1 MFSVL
6 YVDDEIHLLD
16 LGKHF
21 LEKTGDF
28 HVTTAETVDDGLSRL
43 EHNHFDAVISDY
55 QMPDKDGLVF
65 LKEVR
70 SRFGDLPFI
79 LFTGKSREIVVIEAI
94 NNGADFY
101 VQKGGA
107 PTPQFAE
114 LSHKLLQ
121 VIRRKQAEDEL
132 FSSRQMLRLVLDT
145 IPEAVFWKDRNS
157 VFLGAN
163 RTFATDTG
171 YADDPAG
178 LVGKT
183 DLETSSAE
191 IAEFF
196 RADDRSVMETGIPKL
211 DYEEPQIKPDG
222 SHAWLRTSKVP
233 LRNRE
238 GDVIGVLGTY
248 EDITEQKTLE
258 DAHRESEE
266 RLRAFFDNMHEAAI
280 ISDEEGQIVEWNPAA
295 ERISGIPAL
304 RARGMYY
311 WDLIMEMMVPEHRTP
326 ERRSQIIEMIREG
339 LRTGRMSL
347 SEPRE
352 IEAMKVDGSR
362 IQTRQMV
369 FPIPTK
375 KGFRFGSLSEDIT
388 ERKRAEEAVRQEKDF
403 TQMSLDSLPGVFYI
417 YDQQGRFLRWNKNLE
432 RITGYSG
439 EEILHMHALDFFAD
453 KAVVLER
460 MQEAFRSGE
469 AMVEAHVITKDQK
482 QIPMLLTAKRVVL
495 DGNEYLIGMGIDI
508 TVRRK
513 AEEELRAAYEQIT
526 ASEEKLSNQYT
537 DLARSERQIRESEV
551 RFRNLIEA
559 SPVPIVLVREGRF
572 IFTNSAFCSMTG
584 FDCPDDVLGK
594 PMLDFVAPEFRER
607 VNGYM
612 MARSRG
618 EPVESHYE
626 SIGLRRDGSR
636 FPYEVTVAVIS
647 LHEGPV
653 TMAFITDITERK
665 RAEDALRTSEATYRE
680 IFNVANDTIWIHDAE
695 TLEIIDV
702 NNNVME
708 MFGYTVREGLDLTVE
723 EMSSGVP
730 PFIKETVTELL
741 RKAAG
746 GDPQVFDWHC
756 KHKDGHLFWSE
767 VKLKRAT
774 IAGRDCIIA
783 VERDITERKQA
794 EETVAMSSARLLRAE
809 LVAGLGHWEFD
820 METKTV
826 YASDGARTLYGMSGQ
841 TRTLTEV
848 QNVTFP
854 EYRPVLDAALRA
866 LIEENKPYDVT
877 YRIQRPSDGKILDI
891 HSIAEYDPNTRIVF
905 GVIQDVTEQN
915 KMQALRESEERFR
928 ALVEHSLDGIFI
940 VDLQGTVLFANNA
953 IARTLEHEDC
963 AGLLGRNV
971 MEFVAPESHN
981 DAMKDFEEVAR
992 GHDAYLARYK
1002 VITAKGNEIFVE
1014 SIGKVISYKGKPA
1027 DLLSIRDITE
1037 RRLAEEA
1044 LRQANR
1050 KLNLLSGVTR
1060 HDIKNQLLALSGFL
1074 DLSHKSLEDPIRTRE
1089 FIEKEKII
1097 AQTISRQISFTKDY
1111 ENLGVKSPA
1120 WQNVSALVRQIT
1132 PGLPMRGIRIDCADP
1147 TLEILADPL
1156 LEKVFYNLIDNA
1168 LRYGGEKMTI
1178 IRIFSC
1184 KPGEAQVI
1192 VVEDDGEGIS
1202 GDDKVLLFERGFGK
1216 NTGLGLFFSR
1226 EILSITGITI
1236 AETGEPG
1243 KGARFEMLVPERMWR
1258 TT

>member
-6 YVDDEIHLLD
+6 YVDDEIRLLD
-16 LGKHF
+16 LGKIF

-28 HVTTAETVDDGLSRL
+28 HVTTAETVDDGLLRL

-55 QMPDKDGLVF
+55 QMPGKDGLIF

-79 LFTGKSREIVVIEAI
+79 LFTGRSREIVVIEAI

-121 VIRRKQAEDEL
+121 VIRRKKAEDEL
-132 FSSRQMLRLVLDT
+132 FSSRQMLRLVLDN

-163 RTFATDTG
+163 RTFASDSG
-171 YADDPAG
+171 FADDPAG
-178 LVGKT
+178 LIGKT
-183 DLETSSAE
+183 DLETPSAE
-191 IAEFF
+191 IAESF

-211 DYEEPQIKPDG
+211 DYEEHQIKPDG
-222 SHAWLRTSKVP
+222 SRAWLRTSKVP
-233 LRNRE
+233 LRNQD
-238 GDVIGVLGTY
+238 GSVIGVLGTY
-248 EDITEQKTLE
+248 QDITERKKAENEL
-258 DAHRESEE
+258 RESEE
-266 RLRAFFDNMHEAAI
+266 R
-280 ISDEEGQIVEWNPAA
+280 
-295 ERISGIPAL
+295 
-304 RARGMYY
+304 
-311 WDLIMEMMVPEHRTP
+311 
-326 ERRSQIIEMIREG
+326 
-339 LRTGRMSL
+339 
-347 SEPRE
+347 
-352 IEAMKVDGSR
+352 
-362 IQTRQMV
+362 
-369 FPIPTK
+369 
-375 KGFRFGSLSEDIT
+375 
-388 ERKRAEEAVRQEKDF
+388 
-403 TQMSLDSLPGVFYI
+403 
-417 YDQQGRFLRWNKNLE
+417 
-432 RITGYSG
+432 
-439 EEILHMHALDFFAD
+439 
-453 KAVVLER
+453 
-460 MQEAFRSGE
+460 
-469 AMVEAHVITKDQK
+469 
-482 QIPMLLTAKRVVL
+482 
-495 DGNEYLIGMGIDI
+495 
-508 TVRRK
+508 
-513 AEEELRAAYEQIT
+513 
-526 ASEEKLSNQYT
+526 
-537 DLARSERQIRESEV
+537 
-551 RFRNLIEA
+551 FRNLIGA
-559 SPVPIVLVREGRF
+559 SPVPIVLVRDGRF

-584 FDCPDDVLGK
+584 FDSPDDVVGK
-594 PMLDFVAPEFRER
+594 PMLDFVIPELRER
-607 VNGYM
+607 VNGFM

-647 LHEGPV
+647 LPEGPA

-665 RAEDALRTSEATYRE
+665 RAEDALRTSEVTYRE

-708 MFGYTVREGLDLTVE
+708 MFGYTVRDGLDLTVE
-723 EMSSGVP
+723 DMSSGVP
-730 PFIKETVTELL
+730 PFIQKTVTELL
-741 RKAAG
+741 IKAAG
-746 GDPQVFDWHC
+746 GDPQIFDWHC
-756 KHKDGHLFWSE
+756 KHKDGHFFWSE
-767 VKLKRAT
+767 VKLQRAT
-774 IAGRDCIIA
+774 IAGKDCIIA

-794 EETVAMSSARLLRAE
+794 EETVARSSARLQRAE
-809 LVAGLGHWEFD
+809 RIAGLGHWEFD
-820 METKTV
+820 LETKTV

-841 TRTLTEV
+841 TRTLREV
-848 QNVTFP
+848 QDVTLP

-866 LIEENKPYDVT
+866 LIEDNKPYDVT

-891 HSIAEYDPNTRIVF
+891 HSIAEYDPNTRVVF
-905 GVIQDVTEQN
+905 GVIQDITEQN

-953 IARTLEHEDC
+953 IARTLEFEDC
-963 AGLLGRNV
+963 ADLMGRNV
-971 MEFVAPESHN
+971 MEFVAPESHD
-981 DAMKDFEEVAR
+981 DAMKDFGVVAR
-992 GHDAYLARYK
+992 GHDAYLAQYK
-1002 VITAKGNEIFVE
+1002 VITAKGNEIYVE
-1014 SIGKVISYKGKPA
+1014 SIGKVIRYKGKPA
-1027 DLLSIRDITE
+1027 DLLSIREITE

-1050 KLNLLSGVTR
+1050 KLNLLSGITR
-1060 HDIKNQLLALSGFL
+1060 HDIKNQLVALSGFL
-1074 DLSHKSLEDPIRTRE
+1074 DVSRKTLEDPVRTRE
-1089 FIEKEKII
+1089 FIEKEKVI
-1097 AQTISRQISFTKDY
+1097 AQIISRQISFTKDY

-1132 PGLPMRGIRIDCADP
+1132 PGLPMRGIQIDCANP

-1156 LEKVFYNLIDNA
+1156 LEKVFYNLIDNT

-1184 KPGEAQVI
+1184 QSGEKQVI

-1202 GDDKVLLFERGFGK
+1202 GDDKSLLFERGFGK

-1236 AETGEPG
+1236 TETGEPG

-1258 TT
+1258 MT